1 MLDSTKVTPIHLIS
15 PSTKRALTGLVAGL
29 VLSLGNATT
38 SRAEDEALAA
48 RAETPRDTGF
58 SAMLGMHQWLVLG
71 GANVAAQYKTK
82 HLVFE
87 VSHGQALRLNRASSL
102 TLTDDERNAG
112 VDVQMPWTTGGGFGF
127 RITRNLHALVEV
139 KVHRYE
145 IRGAD
150 RNQSLS
156 YLTFTVGPG
165 LFYDIH
171 LWRGLF
177 LQPLVRWWP
186 NVGDTLDRSTAT
198 AFRRPDGTT
207 YTPQAKSQGL
217 FANVNL
223 GWSF

>member
-1 MLDSTKVTPIHLIS
+1 MLKLNPLRS
-15 PSTKRALTGLVAGL
+15 GLMTAL
-29 VLSLGNATT
+29 VLLLAHEATG
-38 SRAEDEALAA
+38 RAADETLAVHP
-48 RAETPRDTGF
+48 ETPRDTGF

-71 GANVAAQYKTK
+71 GANIAAQYKTQ

-87 VSHGQALRLNRASSL
+87 ASHGQALHLNKASSI
-102 TLTDDERNAG
+102 TLTDDEKDAG
-112 VDVQMPWTTGGGFGF
+112 VDVTMPWTTGGGVGF

-145 IRGAD
+145 VLGAD
-150 RNQSLS
+150 RNQKLS

-186 NVGDTLDRSTAT
+186 NVGDTLDKSAT
-198 AFRRPDGTT
+198 LTRADGTT
-207 YTPQAKSQGL
+207 YQPQAKSQGV